1 MSCQIL
7 AHRRRTNHP
16 ANPGRTGEALHGGVV
31 EMEALT
37 YPWVLPLLAKLPTSA
52 MALPRALLLTGRP
65 GLGKRATA
73 LFLAQSL
80 LCETKRDGLIPCGT
94 CPSCLLYRAGNHPDL
109 RTLEVGEDE
118 TPNAGASDEELL
130 PAKKQSQHIPVQK
143 VRALLDFVTL
153 TPHRGGA
160 KVICIVPVEA
170 MLPAAANALLKILEE
185 PPGDTYF
192 LLVSHQPE
200 RLLATIRSRCFHMAL
215 GLPDRQPALDWLKE
229 QGIANAEL
237 SLAQGG
243 YAPLAAINHAGDE
256 KFWTQRKALL
266 DELGSSA
273 FDALHAAEYAQDID
287 GALVA
292 SLVSQWIYDIVAI
305 QSGADVRYHLD
316 YAPTLQTLAR
326 SVPAYELMKRYDAIV
341 QFGRI
346 AEHPLN
352 KRLAMEN
359 LLAGFPSQ

>member
-1 MSCQIL
+1 
-7 AHRRRTNHP
+7 
-16 ANPGRTGEALHGGVV
+16 
-31 EMEALT
+31 
-37 YPWVLPLLAKLPTSA
+37 LLAKLPTAA
-52 MALPRALLLTGRP
+52 MALPRALLLTGKR

-80 LCETKRDGLIPCGT
+80 LCETPRDALFPCGT

-109 RTLEVGEDE
+109 RTLEVGSEDG
-118 TPNAGASDEELL
+118 TPSAGAADEELQ
-130 PAKKQSQHIPVQK
+130 PTKKQSQHIPVQK
-143 VRALLDFVTL
+143 VRALLDFVML
-153 TPHRGGA
+153 TAHRGGA

-170 MLPAAANALLKILEE
+170 MLPAAANALLKMLEE
-185 PPGDTYF
+185 PPGNTYF

-200 RLLATIRSRCFHMAL
+200 RLLATIRSRCFHMAF

-229 QGIANAEL
+229 HGIANAEL
-237 SLAQGG
+237 ALAQGG

-305 QSGADVRYHLD
+305 QSGASIRYHLD
-316 YAPTLQTLAR
+316 YAPMLQTLAR
-326 SVPAYELMKRYDAIV
+326 SVPRYELMKWYETIV

-359 LLAGFPSQ
+359 LFAGFPKPTMS